1 MKFKKKTICCFLYFI
16 LVFCKISDK
25 YLSIIYFHFYL
36 ILNISVFALIFP
48 HTYFFDTHLLCLLIM
63 IKVRLGVGAKLF
75 YIKLRIVFRLGNNRK
90 KKKNQVLLKTK
101 KCFRKS
107 LLFNTWRVF
116 FQTKWMMN

>member
-48 HTYFFDTHLLCLLIM
+48 HTYFFDTHP
-63 IKVRLGVGAKLF
+63 IKVR
-75 YIKLRIVFRLGNNRK
+75 
-90 KKKNQVLLKTK
+90 
-101 KCFRKS
+101 
-107 LLFNTWRVF
+107 F
-116 FQTKWMMN
+116 FFWGGGQN